1 MPPFFREK
9 GEREMEQ
16 QITLRPAQVEL
27 AEEAAEYYRRNR
39 LFLAPFEPPRPE
51 EFFTPEHQRTILEQE
66 VRAWEAKTG
75 YRFYLS
81 LPEEPERVIGII
93 GLNNIVWGAFR
104 SAFLGYKLDG
114 ACQGRGY
121 MTQAVDQV
129 TRFAFQ
135 EAGLHRIEANVMPRN
150 KASLRVLEKNGYQAE
165 GLARHYLNIG
175 GVWEDHI
182 HMVKLNYAMHGP
194 GDTVLLP

>member
-9 GEREMEQ
+9 GEGEMEQ

-81 LPEEPERVIGII
+81 LPEEPERVI
-93 GLNNIVWGAFR
+93 
-104 SAFLGYKLDG
+104 
-114 ACQGRGY
+114 
-121 MTQAVDQV
+121 
-129 TRFAFQ
+129 
-135 EAGLHRIEANVMPRN
+135 
-150 KASLRVLEKNGYQAE
+150 
-165 GLARHYLNIG
+165 
-175 GVWEDHI
+175 ED
-182 HMVKLNYAMHGP
+182 
-194 GDTVLLP
+194 